1 MQTCPHSGL
10 LGVGTRPLV
19 DIVFRPTDCE
29 HTADHQTEMAVP
41 STGSETVKHHK
52 WFKYLFFNACQLIC
66 VLTVAIKLLD
76 SCI

>member
-19 DIVFRPTDCE
+19 DTVFFPTDCQ
-29 HTADHQTEMAVP
+29 HTAHHRTEMAVP

-52 WFKYLFFNACQLIC
+52 WFKYLFFNARQLIC
-66 VLTVAIKLLD
+66 VLTIAIKLLD